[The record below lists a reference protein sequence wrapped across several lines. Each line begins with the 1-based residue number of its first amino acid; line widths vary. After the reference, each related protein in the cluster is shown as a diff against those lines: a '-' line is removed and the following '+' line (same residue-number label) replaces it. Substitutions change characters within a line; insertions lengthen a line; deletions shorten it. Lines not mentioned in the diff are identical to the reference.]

1 MKTCKLKYQGFRDP
15 KIGTNN
21 ETIKNETVR
30 LDTPIE
36 LVDVHE
42 RSTKNINICILF
54 YCTYKGTLIQLLSYK
69 CWTSW
74 YALYAQQR
82 IETFAHYFIG
92 NPKPFWFNC
101 WIIYKFGTNIKN
113 DDMLQFNKLPLIKL
127 TSKKPHTFAQISFEA
142 FYWKSPLKSIIL
154 M

>member
-69 CWTSW
+69 C
-74 YALYAQQR
+74 
-82 IETFAHYFIG
+82 
-92 NPKPFWFNC
+92 
-101 WIIYKFGTNIKN
+101 
-113 DDMLQFNKLPLIKL
+113 
-127 TSKKPHTFAQISFEA
+127 
-142 FYWKSPLKSIIL
+142 
-154 M
+154 